1 MFSTDML
8 LTFATQTTFLLSLEG
23 RFLVAKEA
31 LKVGEV
37 IISEVPLFDGNTE
50 AEKSRQA
57 MGRVFWGGREF
68 GSKKK
73 AAGMAGGAVTN
84 IFSRESRTKL

>member
-1 MFSTDML
+1 MNHVGGTRTVTTMFSTDML
-8 LTFATQTTFLLSLEG
+8 LTFATRPPSYLSLEG

-57 MGRVFWGGREF
+57 TGVLGRE
-68 GSKKK
+68 G
-73 AAGMAGGAVTN
+73 
-84 IFSRESRTKL
+84 IWIQ